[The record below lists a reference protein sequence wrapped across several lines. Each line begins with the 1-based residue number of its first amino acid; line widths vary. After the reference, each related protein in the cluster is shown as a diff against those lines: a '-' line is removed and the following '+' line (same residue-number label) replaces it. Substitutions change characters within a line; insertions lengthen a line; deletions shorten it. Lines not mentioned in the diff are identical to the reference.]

1 MTTSKT
7 ASTIEARPL
16 FVLDV
21 VLDRPQVME
30 ETPYGMRKIVPVLG
44 GTFSGERLGGVI
56 LPGGGHDW
64 AMTRGDGALVLD
76 VRLVLETDDG
86 AHIMMTYRGIRTGA
100 PEVLAR
106 IAAGEHVDP
115 TEYYFRIIPFF
126 ETGSQKYGWLNR
138 IVCVCFGDRVKSGPR
153 YTVHEVL

>member
-1 MTTSKT
+1 MTTDPNT
-7 ASTIEARPL
+7 TIATREL
-16 FVLDV
+16 FVLEA
-21 VLDRPQVME
+21 VLDRPQLME

-44 GTFSGERLGGVI
+44 GTFSGERLRGVI

-115 TEYYFRIIPFF
+115 AEYYFRIIPFF
-126 ETGSQKYGWLNR
+126 ETGSEKYGWLNR
-138 IVCVCFGDRVKSGPR
+138 IVCVGFGDRVKAGPR

>member
-1 MTTSKT
+1 MTTPT
-7 ASTIEARPL
+7 TTTIATRPL
-16 FVLDV
+16 FVLDA
-21 VLDRPQVME
+21 VLDRPQLME

-44 GTFSGERLGGVI
+44 GTFSGERLNGVI

-64 AMTRGDGALVLD
+64 AMVRGDGALVLD

-86 AHIMMTYRGIRTGA
+86 EHIMMTYRGIRTGA

-106 IAAGEHVDP
+106 IAAGEQVDP
-115 TEYYFRIIPFF
+115 AEYYFRIIPFF
-126 ETGSQKYGWLNR
+126 ETGSEKYGWLNR
-138 IVCVCFGDRVKSGPR
+138 IVCVGFGDRVKAGPR